1 MDKLIIYQV
10 WIVSWSCEIHASEW
24 GDEYFTTKIGAEN
37 YILDKGLLD
46 MGYEDVSVREIKVN
60 G

>member
-10 WIVSWSCEIHASEW
+10 WIVSWSCDINASEW
-24 GDEYFTTKIGAEN
+24 GDKYFTTKTKAED

-46 MGYEDVSVREIKVN
+46 MGYESVDVIEIEVN
-60 G
+60 A